1 MADNNF
7 PYTNLDANQIFQRSF
22 EEAND
27 RIRVDAEVTATI
39 GMVDVII
46 RASEGDNIAISDST
60 GTNIAGVTP
69 AGELKVSDAGIVS
82 LNAKFVDNYGS
93 ATLAIRTASQI
104 GNSTGQADFNRGASS
119 AQTLRVASNT
129 SDGSGNAITSS
140 TYNSVRTLHTQVPD
154 NVTTATALGALNDF
168 VSISLAGLNSVGFQ
182 INPGT
187 FIGTLTAQSS
197 IDGGANW
204 TNSPF
209 YDPENSSVLTN
220 LIFTST
226 NTLDILSIIPI
237 GGSSNVRVLV
247 TNYVSGSATGLLRAA
262 NVSGASGAIT
272 AAAFGT
278 VTNTTVAISSNTPIL
293 ILPANINRKYAY
305 FGNSSGSTIRLQF
318 FSSTGLSSTTGIPIQ
333 SALGFYELKG
343 DNLFTGNVYAFSS
356 SNVQISVT
364 EGSP

>member
-7 PYTNLDANQIFQRSF
+7 PYTNLDGNQIIQRSF
-22 EEAND
+22 EEATD

-39 GMVDVII
+39 GVVDVNIN
-46 RASEGDNIAISDST
+46 ADDGDNIAISD
-60 GTNIAGVTP
+60 GTNTVSVTP
-69 AGELKVSDAGIVS
+69 AGELKVNDASSSAI
-82 LNAKFVDNYGS
+82 NAKLSDNYGTS
-93 ATLAIRTASQI
+93 TVALRTASQI
-104 GNSTGQADFNRGASS
+104 GNTTGPADFNTGISG
-119 AQTLRVASNT
+119 AQTLRSTSNT
-129 SDGSGNAITSS
+129 NDGAGTPITSAS
-140 TYNSVRTLHTQVPD
+140 YSNNTALHTQVPD
-154 NVTTATALGALNDF
+154 NVTSATALGALNAF

-197 IDGGANW
+197 IDGGTNW

-209 YDPENSSVLTN
+209 YDPENSSVITN
-220 LIFTST
+220 LTFISA

-237 GGSSNVRVLV
+237 GGSSNIRVMV

-262 NVSGASGAIT
+262 NVAGAAGAIT

-278 VTNTTVAISSNTPIL
+278 VVNTTVSIPNNTPTL
-293 ILPANINRKYAY
+293 ILNSNINRKYAY
-305 FGNSSGSTIRLQF
+305 FGNSSGSTIRIQF
-318 FSSTGLSSTTGIPIQ
+318 FSSTGLNSTTGIPIGP
-333 SALGFYELKG
+333 STGFYELKG

-356 SNVQISVT
+356 SDVQISVT